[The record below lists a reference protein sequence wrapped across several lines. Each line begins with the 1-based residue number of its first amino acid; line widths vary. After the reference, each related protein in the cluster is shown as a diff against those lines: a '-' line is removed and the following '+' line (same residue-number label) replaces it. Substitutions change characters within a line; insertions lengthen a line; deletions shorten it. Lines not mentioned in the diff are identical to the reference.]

1 MDMSVFPPNG
11 TNPVTGKPY
20 KYAVVMD
27 NLVYAGSEEE
37 KQANA
42 QFDMFTDRRPATS
55 KQWTLKNQETGAVVR
70 GPTSNATGKAGT
82 RVSQTRHR
90 QNFIYFG

>member
-82 RVSQTRHR
+82 VVVEKK
-90 QNFIYFG
+90 